1 MYSGE
6 KNPGINWKDLIV
18 KIIFFVIF
26 VLILMWLFPKVPNM
40 TAFYSNVFRENI
52 SYMQDAAKSYYTNE
66 RLPKNIG
73 DTSEMTLQDMIDKNL
88 IIPFVDK
95 DGNPCDTNESYVQVT
110 KESDEE
116 YSLKVNLVCDTEKSY
131 IIEILG
137 CYDYC
142 KDNKCDDVIAEE
154 TTRQNQYQFKQAY
167 TVDQSSS
174 KCTDST
180 YNKLINGLCYSTVKA
195 ESTSE
200 VKDKLLDVI
209 ISNASVKVPYNC
221 DETDS
226 SNVCTTKYK
235 TETQTQSYTCTKYK
249 TKTQT
254 QNYTCTK
261 YKTETQTQSYTCT
274 KYKTEEK
281 CTTTYKQQPYSC
293 NCTTKFVNGK
303 YTTSCNTCYKS
314 VPKKTCSNVSV
325 PYSSTCTKEVSVR
338 VPYSSTCTKEASVRV
353 PYSSTCTKEV
363 SVQVPYQDCEVLTTT
378 IPKICYKTETKTNY
392 SCPEGT
398 ITQIGSGADLKC
410 YTSEKIEINNVCK
423 SGYTYN
429 SQYGLCIS
437 NSGKKPT
444 VSTAKVTKYKY
455 TWSSSESL
463 EGWERTG
470 NTRIVEI

>member
-18 KIIFFVIF
+18 KTLFFVIF

-116 YSLKVNLVCDTEKSY
+116 YSLKVNLVCDTEQSY
-131 IIEILG
+131 IIETLG

-142 KDNKCDDVIAEE
+142 KDNKCDDVIEEE
-154 TTRQNQYQFKQAY
+154 TVRQTQYQFRQAY
-167 TVDQSSS
+167 TVNQSSS
-174 KCTDST
+174 KCTDGT
-180 YNKLINGLCYSTVKA
+180 YNKLINGLCYSTTKA

-209 ISNASVKVPYNC
+209 VSNVSVQVPYNC
-221 DETDS
+221 DETS
-226 SNVCTTKYK
+226 SSEVCTTKYK
-235 TETQTQSYTCTKYK
+235 TQTQTQDYTCTKYR
-249 TKTQT
+249 TETQT
-254 QNYTCTK
+254 QTYTCTK
-261 YKTETQTQSYTCT
+261 YKTE
-274 KYKTEEK
+274 KN
-281 CTTTYKQQPYSC
+281 CTTTYEQEDYSC

-303 YTTSCNTCYKS
+303 YTTSCDTCYKS

-325 PYSSTCTKEVSVR
+325 PYSTTCTKKVSVQVPYSATCTKEVSVR
-338 VPYSSTCTKEASVRV
+338 VPY
-353 PYSSTCTKEV
+353 
-363 SVQVPYQDCEVLTTT
+363 QDCSNHTTT
-378 IPKICYKTETKTNY
+378 VPKVCYKTEVQTNY
-392 SCPEGT
+392 SCPTGT
-398 ITQIGSGADLKC
+398 LTQIGSGANLKC
-410 YTSEKIEINNVCK
+410 YASEKIEISNKCS

-429 SQYGLCIS
+429 SKYSLCVS

-444 VSTAKVTKYKY
+444 TSITNVTKYKY

-470 NTRIVEI
+470 NTRVVEL